1 MKTQIT
7 KLMAAAMLL
16 TASFSA
22 NATDNASERSL
33 KVSAKNS
40 KAVVLQLGSLPAGT
54 NITIWN
60 DKGDLLFRDNT
71 NDSEYAK
78 VFNLK
83 SLEEGEIYLEIESAG
98 QLEILPIEVTSSSA
112 KIKRSAEVIIEKPVV
127 KQTEGA
133 AKVYFGQ
140 NNTDMKV
147 TLFDASNDIVYRH
160 TVADGT
166 GSKTYDLSKLED
178 GAYKFQLSANGRTF
192 FHTVILN

>member
-60 DKGDLLFRDNT
+60 TEGELLFRDNT

-127 KQTEGA
+127 KQSEGA

-178 GAYKFQLSANGRTF
+178 GAYKFQFSANGRTF

>member
-16 TASFSA
+16 TASFTA

-40 KAVVLQLGSLPAGT
+40 KAVVLQLGDLPAGT

-60 DKGDLLFRDNT
+60 AEGDLLFRDKT

-127 KQTEGA
+127 KQSEGT

-140 NNTDMKV
+140 NNADMKV
-147 TLFDASNDIVYRH
+147 TLFDGSNDIVYRH

-166 GSKTYDLSKLED
+166 GSKTYDLSQLEN
-178 GAYKFQLSANGRTF
+178 GAYKFQFSASGRTF

>member
-7 KLMAAAMLL
+7 KLMAAALL
-16 TASFSA
+16 IAASFNA
-22 NATDNASERSL
+22 NATDASSERSL

-40 KAVVLQLGSLPAGT
+40 KAVVLQLGDLPTGT

-60 DKGDLLFRDNT
+60 AEGELLFRDNT
-71 NDSEYAK
+71 NESEYAK

-83 SLEEGEIYLEIESAG
+83 SLEEGEIYLEIESDN
-98 QLEILPIEVTSSSA
+98 QLEILPIEVTSTSA
-112 KIKRSAEVIIEKPVV
+112 KIKRSAETIIEKPVV

-140 NNTDMKV
+140 NGSDMKV
-147 TLFDASNDIVYRH
+147 TLFDQRNDIVYRH
-160 TVADGT
+160 NVADGT
-166 GSKTYDLSKLED
+166 GSKTYDLSKLEA
-178 GAYKFQLSANGRTF
+178 GAYKFQFSAKGRTF